1 MCMASSLN
9 SKQQEVMDK
18 LRLIAGSERELDL
31 WLSTP
36 NKEFRGR
43 APIDLL
49 QQEEYQYFIKAI
61 TP

>member
-1 MCMASSLN
+1 
-9 SKQQEVMDK
+9 MDK